1 MNKGITKEQLIEE
14 LKDMRLKMAEF
25 EAVQKLLSEKESQYR
40 EIVDEASQAIFVIQD
55 GRIKFVNKATTELTG
70 YSKDDRGRNSRLNPA
85 APPSEPCKRISRT
98 RLSGWWFTSERIDWP
113 PHGLQQERTTPAQ

>member
-1 MNKGITKEQLIEE
+1 MSDQDKTKEQLIEE

-25 EAVQKLLSEKESQYR
+25 EAVQKLLSEKESQSQYR

-98 RLSGWWFTSERIDWP
+98 RLSGWWFTSGRIDKRR
-113 PHGLQQERTTPAQ
+113 HG